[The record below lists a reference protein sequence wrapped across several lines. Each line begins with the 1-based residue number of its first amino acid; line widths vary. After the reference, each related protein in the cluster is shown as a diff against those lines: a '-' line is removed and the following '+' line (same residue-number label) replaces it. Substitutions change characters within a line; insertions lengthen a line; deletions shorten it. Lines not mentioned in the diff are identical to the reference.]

1 MCVRRSSRSTAIRP
15 VCGTRSSRCW
25 CLYCFNV
32 CWAGSAVFF
41 TAKKISDETRN
52 IDLTKYKRR
61 RHEERTR
68 PAAPHSLQHRSVSS
82 VGSQP
87 ISHTPAHEPDVTW
100 RCETGF
106 NPSLSRP
113 SSTRPSNA
121 LDLEPS
127 CAVFFAFFDHTPNK
141 NARPIHTQMRRASY
155 DPRTPITS
163 ACMHVIA
170 EIDVLCMQFGSVNSA
185 EMRGN
190 LRTGSGKGGSG
201 ALNGPLMHAAS

>member
-1 MCVRRSSRSTAIRP
+1 MTTIGPFAVCDGWLWCEVLPVGWGWRHGCIASMFVGRVRQ
-15 VCGTRSSRCW
+15 
-25 CLYCFNV
+25 CF
-32 CWAGSAVFF
+32 SQP
-41 TAKKISDETRN
+41 KKISDETRN

-106 NPSLSRP
+106 KPSLSRP

-127 CAVFFAFFDHTPNK
+127 CAVFFAFSITHRIKTHGPYTPK
-141 NARPIHTQMRRASY
+141 
-155 DPRTPITS
+155 
-163 ACMHVIA
+163 C
-170 EIDVLCMQFGSVNSA
+170 E
-185 EMRGN
+185 
-190 LRTGSGKGGSG
+190 
-201 ALNGPLMHAAS
+201 GPVMTRERL

>member
-1 MCVRRSSRSTAIRP
+1 MLLKSVIVLLIYYFWLHFHAGKCQLMQSIFQKENADKALKYRLYRHLPAYEKIIRKLVSFSQP
-15 VCGTRSSRCW
+15 
-25 CLYCFNV
+25 
-32 CWAGSAVFF
+32 
-41 TAKKISDETRN
+41 KKISDETRN
-52 IDLTKYKRR
+52 IDLTKYKRH

-127 CAVFFAFFDHTPNK
+127 CAVFFAFSITHRIKTHGPYTPK
-141 NARPIHTQMRRASY
+141 
-155 DPRTPITS
+155 
-163 ACMHVIA
+163 C
-170 EIDVLCMQFGSVNSA
+170 E
-185 EMRGN
+185 
-190 LRTGSGKGGSG
+190 
-201 ALNGPLMHAAS
+201 GPVMTRERL

>member
-1 MCVRRSSRSTAIRP
+1 MFVSHHTLKWTRTCRSHGRHPHAHTAHFLLNRHTDQP
-15 VCGTRSSRCW
+15 HAGTRARRDVA
-25 CLYCFNV
+25 LRDRV
-32 CWAGSAVFF
+32 QPEPVQTEQHPAVER
-41 TAKKISDETRN
+41 AR
-52 IDLTKYKRR
+52 LGTKLR
-61 RHEERTR
+61 
-68 PAAPHSLQHRSVSS
+68 
-82 VGSQP
+82 
-87 ISHTPAHEPDVTW
+87 
-100 RCETGF
+100 GF
-106 NPSLSRP
+106 LR
-113 SSTRPSNA
+113 
-121 LDLEPS
+121 
-127 CAVFFAFFDHTPNK
+127 FFDHTPNK

>member
-113 SSTRPSNA
+113 TRIQFVSATLVFGWLVFDITLPSSRYQTSLGVSQSRTFMGVSLISST
-121 LDLEPS
+121 
-127 CAVFFAFFDHTPNK
+127 
-141 NARPIHTQMRRASY
+141 M
-155 DPRTPITS
+155 
-163 ACMHVIA
+163 ACRSSSVRSSKL
-170 EIDVLCMQFGSVNSA
+170 VLLG
-185 EMRGN
+185 R
-190 LRTGSGKGGSG
+190 
-201 ALNGPLMHAAS
+201 

>member
-1 MCVRRSSRSTAIRP
+1 MSGGLVVRLPFDPCVELVP
-15 VCGTRSSRCW
+15 VDAGACIASMFVGRVRQ
-25 CLYCFNV
+25 CF
-32 CWAGSAVFF
+32 SQP
-41 TAKKISDETRN
+41 KKISDETRN
-52 IDLTKYKRR
+52 IDLTKYKRH

-127 CAVFFAFFDHTPNK
+127 CAVFFAFSITHRIKTHGPYTPK
-141 NARPIHTQMRRASY
+141 CEGPVY
-155 DPRTPITS
+155 D
-163 ACMHVIA
+163 
-170 EIDVLCMQFGSVNSA
+170 GSVS
-185 EMRGN
+185 
-190 LRTGSGKGGSG
+190 LSV
-201 ALNGPLMHAAS
+201 

>member
-68 PAAPHSLQHRSVSS
+68 PAAPHSLQQRSVSS

-127 CAVFFAFFDHTPNK
+127 CAVFFAFSITHRIKTHGPYTPK
-141 NARPIHTQMRRASY
+141 CEGPVMTQER
-155 DPRTPITS
+155 
-163 ACMHVIA
+163 
-170 EIDVLCMQFGSVNSA
+170 L
-185 EMRGN
+185 
-190 LRTGSGKGGSG
+190 
-201 ALNGPLMHAAS
+201 

>member
-87 ISHTPAHEPDVTW
+87 IEPHAGTRARRDVALRDRVQPEPVQTEQHPAVERARLGTKL
-100 RCETGF
+100 RGF
-106 NPSLSRP
+106 LR
-113 SSTRPSNA
+113 
-121 LDLEPS
+121 
-127 CAVFFAFFDHTPNK
+127 FFDHTPNK
-141 NARPIHTQMRRASY
+141 NARPTHTQMRRASY

>member
-1 MCVRRSSRSTAIRP
+1 MSGGLVVRLPFDPCVELVP
-15 VCGTRSSRCW
+15 VDAGACIASMFVGRVRQ
-25 CLYCFNV
+25 CF
-32 CWAGSAVFF
+32 SQP
-41 TAKKISDETRN
+41 KKNSDETRN

-127 CAVFFAFFDHTPNK
+127 CAVFFAFSITHRIKTHGPYTPK
-141 NARPIHTQMRRASY
+141 CEGPVMTQER
-155 DPRTPITS
+155 
-163 ACMHVIA
+163 
-170 EIDVLCMQFGSVNSA
+170 L
-185 EMRGN
+185 
-190 LRTGSGKGGSG
+190 
-201 ALNGPLMHAAS
+201 